1 MTMGP
6 PITMPGLTWRI
17 ASVSRL
23 GFPLL
28 VFQAFFLATFA
39 PLAFLPA
46 KAAIPYAQAV
56 IESRKA
62 AQAVLDHA
70 GAETCLRGKLTKVL
84 LRLSASC
91 EAAAQ
96 QNALCKL
103 ADKAVVVTPM
113 SLTFMEETAHQLLDL
128 TASEQNVSLIKP

>member
-1 MTMGP
+1 
-6 PITMPGLTWRI
+6 MPGLTWRI
-17 ASVSRL
+17 DSWRRFGL
-23 GFPLL
+23 PLFA
-28 VFQAFFLATFA
+28 FQAFFLASFA
-39 PLAFLPA
+39 PLAFSPA

-70 GAETCLRGKLTKVL
+70 GSETCLRGKLTKVL

-96 QNALCKL
+96 HNALCKL

-113 SLTFMEETAHQLLDL
+113 SLTFMEETAHQLIDL